1 MTSSEAIEGRAP
13 GLRERKKAKTRAVI
27 QQEAMRLFRERG
39 YDGATVEEIA
49 EAAEV
54 SPSTFFRYFPTKEDV
69 VLRDDYDELLLEM
82 FVNLPPDLTPL
93 QACRQAVRSLGE
105 ISLSLTPEERELE
118 RVRMLLTFSVPE
130 VRARWINELVRSF
143 RVLAQAV
150 ATRAGRPADD
160 IRVRTFVGAVLGVMM
175 VAMEP
180 LVEDPTREWTEFLPE
195 MDEAL
200 GYLEHG
206 LPL

>member
-1 MTSSEAIEGRAP
+1 MTSSEPAENRQP
-13 GLRERKKAKTRAVI
+13 GLRERKKAKTRAAI

-69 VLRDDYDELLLEM
+69 VLRDDYDDLLLEV
-82 FVNLPPDLTPL
+82 FLQQPADLSPL
-93 QACRQAVRSLGE
+93 QACRAALHSIGGIVGGFS
-105 ISLSLTPEERELE
+105 PEERELE
-118 RVRMLLTFSVPE
+118 KVRMALTFSVPE
-130 VRARWINELVRSF
+130 VRARWINELGRAF
-143 RVLAQAV
+143 QVLAAAV
-150 ATRAGRPADD
+150 AARVGRPTDD
-160 IRVRTFVGAVLGVMM
+160 IQVRAFVGAVLGVML

-180 LVEDPTREWTEFLPE
+180 LIEDPTREWTEFLP
-195 MDEAL
+195 DIDRAL
-200 GYLEHG
+200 AYLEQG

>member
-1 MTSSEAIEGRAP
+1 MTSSEPAEERPP
-13 GLRERKKAKTRAVI
+13 GLRERKKARTRALI

-69 VLRDDYDELLLEM
+69 VLRDDYDELLLNA
-82 FVNLPPDLTPL
+82 FVSQPASLSPL
-93 QACRQAVRSLGE
+93 QAARAAIHGIAE
-105 ISLSLTPEERELE
+105 IVDSMSPEELELE
-118 RVRMLLTFSVPE
+118 QVRMVLTFSVPE
-130 VRARWINELVRSF
+130 VRARWFDEFARAF
-143 RVLAQAV
+143 RRLSDGV
-150 ATRAGRPADD
+150 AIRAGRSPED
-160 IRVRTFVGAVLGVMM
+160 IRVRTFVGALVGVML

-180 LVEDPTREWTEFLPE
+180 LFEDPHRSWTDLLPAI
-195 MDEAL
+195 DEAL
-200 GYLEHG
+200 GYLEQG

>member
-13 GLRERKKAKTRAVI
+13 GLRERKKAKTRAAI

-49 EAAEV
+49 EAADV

-69 VLRDDYDELLLEM
+69 ILRDDYDELLLEV
-82 FVNLPPDLTPL
+82 FLAQPPDLTPL
-93 QACRQAVRSLGE
+93 QAARAALHSIGDVAGA
-105 ISLSLTPEERELE
+105 LSPEERELE
-118 RVRMLLTFSVPE
+118 RVRMALTFSVPE
-130 VRARWINELVRSF
+130 VRARWINELVRAF
-143 RVLAQAV
+143 RTLAEAV
-150 ATRAGRPADD
+150 AARAGRPADD
-160 IRVRTFVGAVLGVMM
+160 VRVRTFVGAVIGVML

-180 LVEDPTREWTEFLPE
+180 LVEDPAREWTEFLPDI
-195 MDEAL
+195 DEAL
-200 GYLEHG
+200 GYLEQG

>member
-1 MTSSEAIEGRAP
+1 MTSSEAIEGRGP
-13 GLRERKKAKTRAVI
+13 GLRERKKARTRAAI

-69 VLRDDYDELLLEM
+69 VLRDDYDDLLLEV
-82 FVNLPPDLTPL
+82 FLQQPADLSPL
-93 QACRQAVRSLGE
+93 QACRAAL
-105 ISLSLTPEERELE
+105 LSIGGIVGGFALEERELE
-118 RVRMLLTFSVPE
+118 KVRMALTFSVPE
-130 VRARWINELVRSF
+130 VRARWINELGRAF
-143 RVLAQAV
+143 QVLAAAV
-150 ATRAGRPADD
+150 AARVGRPTDD
-160 IRVRTFVGAVLGVMM
+160 IQVRAFVGAVLGVML

-180 LVEDPTREWTEFLPE
+180 LMEDPTREWTEFLP
-195 MDEAL
+195 DIDRAL
-200 GYLEHG
+200 AYLEQG

>member
-1 MTSSEAIEGRAP
+1 MTSSEAIEGRSP
-13 GLRERKKAKTRAVI
+13 GLRERKKAKTRAAI

-69 VLRDDYDELLLEM
+69 ILRDDYDELLLEV
-82 FVNLPPDLTPL
+82 FLAQPPDLTPL
-93 QACRQAVRSLGE
+93 QAARAALHSIGDVAGA
-105 ISLSLTPEERELE
+105 LSPEERELE
-118 RVRMLLTFSVPE
+118 RVRMALTFSVPE
-130 VRARWINELVRSF
+130 VRARWINELVRAF
-143 RVLAQAV
+143 RTLAEAV
-150 ATRAGRPADD
+150 AARAGRPADD
-160 IRVRTFVGAVLGVMM
+160 VRVRTFVGAVIGVML

-180 LVEDPTREWTEFLPE
+180 LVEDPAREWTEFLPDI
-195 MDEAL
+195 DEAL
-200 GYLEHG
+200 GYLEQG

>member
-1 MTSSEAIEGRAP
+1 MTSSDTVEGRAP
-13 GLRERKKAKTRAVI
+13 SLRERKKAKTRAAI

-39 YDGATVEEIA
+39 YDGATVEDIA
-49 EAAEV
+49 AAAEV

-69 VLRDDYDELLLEM
+69 VLRDDYDELLLEI
-82 FVNLPPDLTPL
+82 FVKLPPDLTPL
-93 QACRQAVRSLGE
+93 QACREAVRSIGG
-105 ISLSLTPEERELE
+105 ITGSFSPEEVELE
-118 RVRMLLTFSVPE
+118 RVRMLLTFTVPE

-143 RVLAQAV
+143 RVLAEAV
-150 ATRAGRPADD
+150 AVRAGRPADD

-180 LVEDPTREWTEFLPE
+180 LVENPHRDWTEFLPDI
-195 MDEAL
+195 DEAL
-200 GYLEHG
+200 AYLEQG

>member
-13 GLRERKKAKTRAVI
+13 GLRERKKAKTRAAI

-39 YDGATVEEIA
+39 YDGATVEDIA

-69 VLRDDYDELLLEM
+69 VLRDDYDELMMEAFLAQ
-82 FVNLPPDLTPL
+82 PPDLTPL
-93 QACRQAVRSLGE
+93 QAARAAMHGIAAILDG
-105 ISLSLTPEERELE
+105 LSPEERELE
-118 RVRMLLTFSVPE
+118 QVRATLTFSVPE
-130 VRARWINELVRSF
+130 VRAHWFEESARVFRRFAEGVAVR
-143 RVLAQAV
+143 
-150 ATRAGRPADD
+150 TGRAPDD
-160 IRVRTFVGAVLGVMM
+160 MRVRTAVGAVVGVIL

-180 LVEDPTREWTEFLPE
+180 LMEDPTRPWTDFLPA

-200 GYLEHG
+200 SYLEQG

>member
-13 GLRERKKAKTRAVI
+13 GLRERKKAKTRAAI

-69 VLRDDYDELLLEM
+69 ILRDDYDELLLEV
-82 FVNLPPDLTPL
+82 FLQLPPDLTPL
-93 QACRQAVRSLGE
+93 QACREALRSIGG
-105 ISLSLTPEERELE
+105 ITGGLSPEERELE
-118 RVRMLLTFSVPE
+118 KVRMALTFSVPE
-130 VRARWINELVRSF
+130 VRARWINELVR
-143 RVLAQAV
+143 A
-150 ATRAGRPADD
+150 
-160 IRVRTFVGAVLGVMM
+160 FVGAVLGVML

-180 LVEDPTREWTEFLPE
+180 LVEDPTREWTEFLP
-195 MDEAL
+195 DIDAAL
-200 GYLEHG
+200 GYLEQG